1 MYRCDLA
8 HACIRPNNNNT
19 LLLPRLLR
27 LTTRSYQKHSLA
39 RHFVVVACVA
49 LRHNFALVCGI
60 ALEFSPVC
68 AVTFA
73 RQPTVRRPLP
83 VFFSFCGGFRNTAA
97 AMHCAD
103 VVGTFGQNQIKYTT
117 AYVSSHKLRYHKV
130 SKFLFLVFV
139 SALRRR

>member
-83 VFFSFCGGFRNTAA
+83 GFFSFCGGFRNTAA
-97 AMHCAD
+97 AMH
-103 VVGTFGQNQIKYTT
+103 
-117 AYVSSHKLRYHKV
+117 YVHCCRHIWPKSNKIYDRICFFAQASIPQSFKV
-130 SKFLFLVFV
+130 SISCFCFCT
-139 SALRRR
+139 S